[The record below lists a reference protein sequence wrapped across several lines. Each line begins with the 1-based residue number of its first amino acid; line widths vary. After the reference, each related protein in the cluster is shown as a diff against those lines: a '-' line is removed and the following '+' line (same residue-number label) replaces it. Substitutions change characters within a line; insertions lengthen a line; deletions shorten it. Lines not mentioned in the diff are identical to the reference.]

1 MLSWK
6 RVALAVFASLAAIP
20 GLPAMAADPL
30 LTVGFDDYT
39 TSDGSVTDWLEQKG
53 FTFERAAD
61 NPRKISLSVV
71 DGSLRIAALQQTFGL
86 MYKEMEVPGA
96 QRLRLTWGVD
106 DFPDGASYAKGV
118 NNEALMV
125 YVFFGKETLPSGAI
139 YIPDVP
145 YFIGLYLC
153 DADAVDQPYTGRYH
167 EDSGRF
173 VCLGRPAAGET
184 VTSEIDLAEAFE
196 AYFGKA
202 PMPTISGF
210 SLEVD
215 TGKSDNGGVASAFI
229 ETIEFLP

>member
-1 MLSWK
+1 MLGEK
-6 RVALAVFASLAAIP
+6 LAALALLATLAAFP
-20 GLPAMAADPL
+20 GLPAKAADPL
-30 LTVGFDDYT
+30 TTVNLDDYQ
-39 TSDGSVTDWLEQKG
+39 TSDGSVADWLEQKG
-53 FTFERAAD
+53 FVFERAAD
-61 NPRKISLSVV
+61 NPKKISLSFV
-71 DGSLRIAALQQTFGL
+71 DGALQIAALQQTFGL

-96 QRLRLTWGVD
+96 QSVRLTWGVN

-125 YVFFGKETLPSGAI
+125 YVFFGKETMPSGAI

-153 DADAVDQPYTGRYH
+153 DADGVDQSYTGRYH

-173 VCLGRPAAGET
+173 VCLERPATGEQM
-184 VTSEIDLAEAFE
+184 TSEINLAEAFE
-196 AYFGKA
+196 AYFGKT

-215 TGKSDNGGVASAFI
+215 TGKSGNDGVASAFI
-229 ETIEFLP
+229 QKIEFLP

>member
-1 MLSWK
+1 MLGE
-6 RVALAVFASLAAIP
+6 RLAALALLATLAFP
-20 GLPAMAADPL
+20 GLPVKAADPL
-30 LTVGFDDYT
+30 LTERFDDYT
-39 TSDGSVTDWLEQKG
+39 ASDGSVADWLEQKG

-61 NPRKISLSVV
+61 NPRKISLSFV
-71 DGSLRIAALQQTFGL
+71 DGALQIAALQQTFGL
-86 MYKEMEVPGA
+86 MYKEVEVPGA

-125 YVFFGKETLPSGAI
+125 YVFFGKATMPSGAI

-153 DADAVDQPYTGRYH
+153 DADGVDEPYTGRFH
-167 EDSGRF
+167 KSSGRF
-173 VCLGRPAAGET
+173 ICLGRPAEGER

-196 AYFGKA
+196 ASFGKS

-215 TGKSDNGGVASAFI
+215 TGKSGNGGVASAFI
-229 ETIEFLP
+229 ETIELLP